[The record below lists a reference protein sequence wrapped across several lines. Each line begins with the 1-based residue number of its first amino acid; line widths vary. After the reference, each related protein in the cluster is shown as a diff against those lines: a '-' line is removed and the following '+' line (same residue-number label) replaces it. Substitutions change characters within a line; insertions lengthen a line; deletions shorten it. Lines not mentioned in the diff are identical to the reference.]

1 MVYNMLSEIYESE
14 IKDGLEGL
22 LNNASV
28 AYSSEATVISPDD
41 PKIDAYKP
49 ILANSESKQ
58 IDLMYLE
65 DVLASTGWNN
75 NDDIF
80 LPEETYKAKDSPV
93 DKQFNLQHQQSKIL
107 GHITA
112 STAIDLEGKVI
123 PNDLPVDKIPK
134 NFDVVS
140 GSVIYTKY
148 RDEKLQEE
156 TDNLVQEIKN
166 KEWAVSMECLFPR
179 FDYGIMTAAGE
190 QKIIIRNKDT
200 AYLTKYLRAYGGTGY
215 INGNKIGRVLRDFV
229 FSGKGLVTNPANKK
243 SVILSTVGNTQF
255 DPTET
260 VQAMENEEMTIDQ
273 KMYDDLKSELAA
285 AKAEILTYKSK
296 TDESVANALKAEID
310 SLTSKNA
317 ALANELDSYKKLST
331 DKDGSIADLKKSVD
345 EANVALAST
354 KQELVDIQANITKTN
369 RIAKLVK
376 AGLEEAKAEE
386 VFNKFATASDEAFNE
401 VVNYQT
407 LIVSKPTETLTEP
420 VTEEVV
426 TDIETASAETKA
438 PLNIPVVEKSK
449 QLHAKFAE
457 WFSNK

>member
-1 MVYNMLSEIYESE
+1 
-14 IKDGLEGL
+14 
-22 LNNASV
+22 
-28 AYSSEATVISPDD
+28 
-41 PKIDAYKP
+41 
-49 ILANSESKQ
+49 
-58 IDLMYLE
+58 
-65 DVLASTGWNN
+65 
-75 NDDIF
+75 
-80 LPEETYKAKDSPV
+80 
-93 DKQFNLQHQQSKIL
+93 
-107 GHITA
+107 
-112 STAIDLEGKVI
+112 
-123 PNDLPVDKIPK
+123 
-134 NFDVVS
+134 
-140 GSVIYTKY
+140 
-148 RDEKLQEE
+148 
-156 TDNLVQEIKN
+156 
-166 KEWAVSMECLFPR
+166 
-179 FDYGIMTAAGE
+179 MTAAGE